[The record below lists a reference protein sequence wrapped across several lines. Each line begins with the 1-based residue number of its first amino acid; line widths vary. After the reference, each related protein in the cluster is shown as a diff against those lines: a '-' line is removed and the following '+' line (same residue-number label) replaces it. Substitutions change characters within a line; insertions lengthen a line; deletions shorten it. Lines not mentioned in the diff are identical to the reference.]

1 MQTSVYEIK
10 KPASMKTKKRVGRG
24 PSSGCGKTSSRGQDG
39 QLSRSGSKKRVWF
52 EGGQMPLQRRIPK
65 RGFTNFTKKYFQI
78 VKLTSLEKIGITDV
92 TPEVLKEKRI
102 IDSVTSPIKILGNGE
117 ITKPVNITAD
127 AFSKSAEEKI
137 KKSGGSVTVRK

>member
-1 MQTSVYEIK
+1 MQTTVYEIK
-10 KPASMKTKKRVGRG
+10 KPASIKFKKRVGRG
-24 PSSGCGKTSSRGQDG
+24 PSSGCGGTSSRGQDG

-65 RGFTNFTKKYFQI
+65 RGFKNFTKKYYQI
-78 VKLTSLEKIGITDV
+78 VNLTSLEKLGIADV
-92 TPEVLKEKRI
+92 TPEILKEKRI
-102 IDSVTSPIKILGNGE
+102 VDSVSCPIKILGNGE

-137 KKSGGSVTVRK
+137 KKSGGLVTLRK